1 MRWFCIKPFKY
12 AVYNK
17 WRDRRIVRFLKPDWR
32 GWLYR
37 KLLAV
42 EEELRRLRE
51 EAWSQQASLSDL
63 KTRKD

>member
-1 MRWFCIKPFKY
+1 MEEPPRPDTVRETDEVGIKPFSY
-12 AVYNK
+12 SVYEK
-17 WRDRRIVRFLKPDWR
+17 WRDRRIVRFLKPNWR

-51 EAWSQQASLSDL
+51 ELW
-63 KTRKD
+63 T